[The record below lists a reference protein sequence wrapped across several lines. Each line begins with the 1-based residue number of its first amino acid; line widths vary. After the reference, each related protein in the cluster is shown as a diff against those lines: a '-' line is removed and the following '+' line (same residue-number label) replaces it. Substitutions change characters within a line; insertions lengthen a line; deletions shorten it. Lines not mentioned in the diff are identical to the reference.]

1 MFPYSQHLQAQEP
14 LETDSGNQIVTE
26 VYKKYQIKLLS
37 PWVKIFNSSIFPR
50 RLRIFCCKNWRPRW
64 FTASEN
70 SAKPCIAVSIRSSC
84 AIGSLALL
92 SCYLSIHLW
101 YFSDPF
107 VFGLIFV
114 IKDVSGR
121 VRPVTGSSW
130 FYRQPIILWPTR
142 ITQEV
147 FTWKKFVMFQF
158 YSNIICTVEF
168 IQPIIY
174 AEAAE
179 GNHARTNVKSCL
191 RISAF
196 SACKVYI
203 SVLHHLQ
210 SLG

>member
-1 MFPYSQHLQAQEP
+1 MKQEYLIHP
-14 LETDSGNQIVTE
+14 
-26 VYKKYQIKLLS
+26 
-37 PWVKIFNSSIFPR
+37 
-50 RLRIFCCKNWRPRW
+50 
-64 FTASEN
+64 ASVN

-84 AIGSLALL
+84 GIESLALL

-121 VRPVTGSSW
+121 VRPVTGCSW

-158 YSNIICTVEF
+158 YSNIIRTVEF

-174 AEAAE
+174 SEAAK

-203 SVLHHLQ
+203 SILHHLQ